1 MILGEW
7 SEEAIRESMETDMA
21 FTLERHQQVQKAFIA
36 AGGYGPVYGLLGTL
50 VGILGVLRFLDSP
63 KAMGA
68 AMTVAIVTTFYGIFI
83 ANFLALPTAGKLESY
98 SNKELLGKQLILIGV
113 LAFKKE
119 ETALTLRS
127 KLEKHVA
134 AHLRKEQ

>member
-1 MILGEW
+1 
-7 SEEAIRESMETDMA
+7 
-21 FTLERHQQVQKAFIA
+21 
-36 AGGYGPVYGLLGTL
+36 
-50 VGILGVLRFLDSP
+50 
-63 KAMGA
+63 
-68 AMTVAIVTTFYGIFI
+68 MTVAIVTTFYGIFI